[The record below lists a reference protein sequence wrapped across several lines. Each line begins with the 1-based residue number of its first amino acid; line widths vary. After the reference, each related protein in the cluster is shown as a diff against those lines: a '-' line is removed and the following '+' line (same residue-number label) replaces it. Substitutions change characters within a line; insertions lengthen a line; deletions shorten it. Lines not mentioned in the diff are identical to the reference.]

1 MVQSSS
7 EGRVAK
13 SSFGT
18 ASWGALLAG
27 ALLAMGCGGGPH
39 YVPAAAPL
47 PPDPAEFTAAPA
59 PPAIYIIVQQAE
71 GEAPPAIV
79 SQAPTAV
86 IAEDDGFGPEPF
98 PAENPF
104 ERKRTWVG
112 DYDCVQGN
120 TGLALRIVDV
130 RGRVVRAVFDF
141 RHAPTGAAG
150 SYLIAGTYEPDTRRV
165 RFDPSRWI
173 ERPEDYVM
181 VSMEGEI
188 ASDGSL
194 FAGKITF
201 PGCGAFHLKPTR

>member
-1 MVQSSS
+1 MGAVS
-7 EGRVAK
+7 A
-13 SSFGT
+13 
-18 ASWGALLAG
+18 WGALLVG
-27 ALLAMGCGGGPH
+27 ALSALGCGGGPH
-39 YVPAAAPL
+39 YVRSPAPL
-47 PPDPAEFTAAPA
+47 PPDPVEVVAPA
-59 PPAIYIIVQQAE
+59 PEPTAIYIIVNQPE
-71 GEAPPAIV
+71 GTAAPEIV
-79 SQAPTAV
+79 TQDESGWIPR
-86 IAEDDGFGPEPF
+86 EF

-104 ERKRTWVG
+104 QRSRTWVG

-141 RHAPTGAAG
+141 QHAPSGATG
-150 SYLIAGTYEPDTRRV
+150 SYLIAGTYEPETRRV

-173 ERPEDYVM
+173 VQPEDYVM

-188 ASDGSL
+188 ATDGSL